1 MIPVI
6 LRMGLLNYAIAL
18 LFISGY
24 GQTRDDLLKAEK
36 MRFKAMEEKDSLS
49 LKNVLADELVYI
61 HSNGLKDGKQ
71 SFISSIASGQLQY
84 QMIEIE
90 LLDAHSEGNFGWIS
104 GRIRLRV
111 KVGTADPVNLH
122 ISYLDIYRFQKNQWR
137 MVAWQSARLPD

>member
-6 LRMGLLNYAIAL
+6 LRMGLLNFAIVL

-24 GQTRDDLLKAEK
+24 GQTKDDLLKTEK
-36 MRFKAMEEKDSLS
+36 IRFKAMQEKDSLS
-49 LKNVLADELVYI
+49 LKNVLADELVYT

-90 LLDAHSEGNFGWIS
+90 LLDAYTDGNFGWIS
-104 GRIRLRV
+104 GKIRLRV

-122 ISYLDIYRFQKNQWR
+122 ISYLDIYRFQKSQWR